1 MKVATGTIS
10 HETSTFTTVET
21 DWDSYRNER
30 FGYLRG
36 QEVFAKFR
44 GSNTAVGGFLAGAGE
59 HGFELVPTIF
69 ANAHPSGPTPRAIFD
84 EILDDMLSSMREIG
98 PVDGVLLDVHGSMV
112 AEGIDDG
119 EGHIFAAVRDLVGP
133 SVPVIAQLDIHSN
146 VSPRMVENVDVLLG
160 HRTYPE
166 IDQDE
171 RARQCAGI
179 LHRMLADGLK
189 PALALHQL
197 PLCWGLNQVTAHP
210 PMNAAIA
217 ELERI
222 EALPEVVCC
231 SIATCYPLAD
241 HPDMGASVYLATDG
255 DRGRAQ
261 ELAGELGAWIWE
273 RRAGWPGSSQ
283 TTAEA
288 IVEADRIGRYPA
300 IFADRNDNTGGGS
313 PGDSTGQL
321 RTFLEAGLRDACVLY
336 MVDPEAAAKCH
347 QAGVGATVEMA
358 VGARSTPL
366 QGEPVEMRAEVAV
379 LSDGHFTYRGPRNA
393 GLDGFMGPCAHIVQD
408 GVHVILTTE
417 REQPFD
423 TALCESLD
431 LDPREM
437 RYLGIKSSAHFRA
450 GFEPFAGSIQVVT
463 EPSVHSAEVVE
474 FHRLG
479 RKIYP
484 FSDF

>member
-21 DWDSYRNER
+21 NWASYRNER

-36 QEVFAKFR
+36 QEVFDKFR
-44 GSNTAVGGFLAGAGE
+44 GSNTAVGGFLAGAEE

-69 ANAHPSGPTPRAIFD
+69 ACAHPSGPTPRAIFD
-84 EILDDMLSSMREIG
+84 EILGDMISSMRGIG
-98 PVDGVLLDVHGSMV
+98 PVDGVLLDVHGSMA

-133 SVPVIAQLDIHSN
+133 SVPIIAQLDIHSN
-146 VSPRMVENVDVLLG
+146 VSQRMVETVDVLLG

-166 IDQDE
+166 IDQEE

-179 LHRMLADGLK
+179 LHRILTEGLK
-189 PALALHQL
+189 PALALHRL

-210 PMNAAIA
+210 PMSTAIA

-255 DRGRAQ
+255 DPGRAQ
-261 ELAGELGAWIWE
+261 KLADELGAWIWE
-273 RRAGWPGSSQ
+273 RRAGWPGSSM

-288 IVEADRIGRYPA
+288 IAGAEGIGRYPA

-321 RTFLEAGLRDACVLY
+321 RTFLEAGLQDAAVLY
-336 MVDPEAAAKCH
+336 IVDPEAAALCH
-347 QAGVGATVEMA
+347 EAGVGATVEME
-358 VGARSTPL
+358 VGAKSTPL
-366 QGEPVEMRAEVAV
+366 QGNPVPMKAEVVA
-379 LSDGHFTYRGPRNA
+379 LSDGHFTYNGPRNA
-393 GLDGFMGPCAHIVQD
+393 GLDGEMGPCAHIVQD
-408 GVHVILTTE
+408 GVHVILTTL

-423 TALCESLD
+423 TALCESLA
-431 LDPREM
+431 LDPRQM

-474 FHRLG
+474 FQRLG

-484 FSDF
+484 FEDF

>member
-1 MKVATGTIS
+1 MKVATGTIG

-21 DWDSYRNER
+21 NWDSYRNER

-36 QEVFAKFR
+36 QEVFDKFR
-44 GSNTAVGGFLAGAGE
+44 GTNTAVGGFLAGAEE

-84 EILDDMLSSMREIG
+84 EILDDMLTSMREIG

-112 AEGIDDG
+112 AE
-119 EGHIFAAVRDLVGP
+119 ESTTARATSSPRCATSWVLR
-133 SVPVIAQLDIHSN
+133 VPVIAQLDIHSN
-146 VSPRMVENVDVLLG
+146 VSKRMVETVDVLLG

-171 RARQCAGI
+171 RARQGAGI
-179 LHRMLADGLK
+179 LHRMLSEGLK

-261 ELAGELGAWIWE
+261 ELADELGAWIWNGAPSGRA
-273 RRAGWPGSSQ
+273 RR
-283 TTAEA
+283 
-288 IVEADRIGRYPA
+288 
-300 IFADRNDNTGGGS
+300 
-313 PGDSTGQL
+313 
-321 RTFLEAGLRDACVLY
+321 
-336 MVDPEAAAKCH
+336 
-347 QAGVGATVEMA
+347 
-358 VGARSTPL
+358 
-366 QGEPVEMRAEVAV
+366 
-379 LSDGHFTYRGPRNA
+379 
-393 GLDGFMGPCAHIVQD
+393 
-408 GVHVILTTE
+408 
-417 REQPFD
+417 
-423 TALCESLD
+423 
-431 LDPREM
+431 
-437 RYLGIKSSAHFRA
+437 
-450 GFEPFAGSIQVVT
+450 
-463 EPSVHSAEVVE
+463 
-474 FHRLG
+474 
-479 RKIYP
+479 
-484 FSDF
+484 